1 MKLLKVVSI
10 LALAGLMTAGPAL
23 AQTRDTRPD
32 QPDRPQIE
40 DNNKGDGD
48 SERESDVKPYLPRGT
63 AGMGCVVMDKEGLGL
78 WVSVTNETGVDIPA
92 GSTVT
97 YYVQPGN
104 IQKTY
109 ILAKPWKA
117 GKTIETVLDSEGVP
131 MPAECSVK
139 LRAGRN
145 QPEIGESMGFKPGD
159 VDAFEPAIKP
169 QPKYEFACKL
179 TNGGIV
185 VTNTGET
192 TILAG
197 SYISVYVPDFYTGFY
212 VDEDVPPGGGVFH
225 KLGSILSDVRH
236 GALCEPDG
244 FRLPLD

>member
-10 LALAGLMTAGPAL
+10 LALAGLVAAGPAL
-23 AQTRDTRPD
+23 AQARDTRPD

-63 AGMGCVVMDKEGLGL
+63 PGMSCVVMDKEGLGL
-78 WVSVTNETGVDIPA
+78 WVSVKNETGVDIPA

-104 IQKTY
+104 IQKTF

-131 MPAECSVK
+131 MPAECTVK

-145 QPEIGESMGFKPGD
+145 QPELGESIGFKPGD
-159 VDAFEPAIKP
+159 TDAFDPAIKQ
-169 QPKYEFACKL
+169 QPNYTFACEL
-179 TNGGIV
+179 SNGGVV

-197 SYISVYVPDFYTGFY
+197 SYVSIYVPNVYTGFY
-212 VDEDVPPGGGVFH
+212 VEEDIPPGGSVFH
-225 KLGSILSDVRH
+225 DLGSLPSRVRQ
-236 GALCEPDG
+236 GVQCEPNKLT
-244 FRLPLD
+244 LPWD